1 LTQIGSYI
9 VVIDALMNMKEIEK
23 HLQSMMEIFGS
34 LPDPIHQ
41 PKRFKHFLDLYEK
54 IYLQKQ
60 KNNV

>member
-1 LTQIGSYI
+1 VTN
-9 VVIDALMNMKEIEK
+9 ALMNTKEIEQ
-23 HLQSMMEIFGS
+23 HLEKMMEIFGS

-41 PKRFKHFLDLYEK
+41 PKGFKHFLDLYEK